1 MVNISFFRLVG
12 RPDHCG
18 KLCFYLRLG
27 LFGPTEVEGKCVCVC
42 VMKKKTSSTGGVTD
56 CDKS

>member
-27 LFGPTEVEGKCVCVC
+27 LFGPTEVEGKCVCVR
-42 VMKKKTSSTGGVTD
+42 V
-56 CDKS
+56 CDEEKDVLYRWRNRL